1 MVVLA
6 FTQMAMMI
14 PMSITS
20 VHMKHHA
27 HALGAISFVISAH
40 TLGMYAFSLWSGKFT
55 DRKGRAPAIAAGA
68 VIMVLA
74 CTFAAPSTGRWPL
87 MGALFA
93 LGLGWNLAYVAGSAL
108 LSDQLATRERSKMQG
123 LNDLVMNVAS
133 GASQIA
139 SGLLA
144 ARSGYAAVYAAAA
157 SAALV
162 PLGAALWWRRRRKGA
177 PAIADRLAG

>member
-1 MVVLA
+1 
-6 FTQMAMMI
+6 
-14 PMSITS
+14 
-20 VHMKHHA
+20 
-27 HALGAISFVISAH
+27 
-40 TLGMYAFSLWSGKFT
+40 
-55 DRKGRAPAIAAGA
+55 
-68 VIMVLA
+68 
-74 CTFAAPSTGRWPL
+74 

-144 ARSGYAAVYAAAA
+144 ARSGYAAVCAAAA